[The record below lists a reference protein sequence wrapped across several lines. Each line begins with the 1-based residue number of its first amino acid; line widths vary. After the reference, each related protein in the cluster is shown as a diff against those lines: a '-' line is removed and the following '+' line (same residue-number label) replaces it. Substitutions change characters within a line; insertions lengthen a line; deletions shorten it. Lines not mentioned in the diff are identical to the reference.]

1 MEGGI
6 YTTEHIF
13 DKISKRASEKGISI
27 NSLEKKAG
35 ISIGSVYK
43 WNTVSPTIRNLSK
56 VAEVLECT
64 IDELLK

>member
-6 YTTEHIF
+6 YTAEHIF

-27 NSLEKKAG
+27 NSLEKQAG

-56 VAEVLECT
+56 VAEVLGCT

>member
-6 YTTEHIF
+6 YTTGHIF

-27 NSLEKKAG
+27 NSLEKQAG

>member
-6 YTTEHIF
+6 YTAEYIF

-27 NSLEKKAG
+27 NSLEKQAG

>member
-6 YTTEHIF
+6 YTAEHIF

-27 NSLEKKAG
+27 NSLEKQAG